1 MEVLSDIL
9 RTLHVRGSVYFCDRL
24 EAPWTLK
31 FEAVPRASF
40 HLVRRGECWI
50 TIDGETEQL
59 GPGDLVFLGPG
70 KAHQLSSRA
79 PGADSGGSGCTLLL
93 CGYCE
98 FDGAASTPFLQLF
111 PAMTIVREDDIHGHA
126 WLKATL
132 DQLSNEFTNRS
143 PGAELVIDKLTE
155 IVIVELIRINFG
167 RESSNPFVQAL
178 TDKQISKALH
188 LLHDKPEEHWTLQ
201 TLADAV
207 GVSRAAFA
215 KKFRELVGSP
225 MFEYLTQLRID
236 RAKEM
241 LVSSGLAT
249 AEIAYR
255 VGYESD
261 VAFAKTFRRM
271 TGQTPARFR
280 KAARDPE
287 SDSKTPGRAEA

>member
-24 EAPWTLK
+24 EAPWQLK
-31 FEAVPRASF
+31 FDAAARASF

-50 TIDGETEQL
+50 TVNDQTEQL
-59 GPGDLVFLGPG
+59 GPGDLVFLEPG

-79 PGADSGGSGCTLLL
+79 PGSAATGGGSTLLL

-98 FDGAASTPFLQLF
+98 FDGAVGTPLLQVF
-111 PAMTIVREDDIHGHA
+111 PSMTIVRDEDIHERA

-132 DQLSNEFTNRS
+132 DQLSTEFMARS

-167 RESSNPFVQAL
+167 RKTASPFVQAL
-178 TDKQISKALH
+178 TDRQVSKALH
-188 LLHDKPEEHWTLQ
+188 LLHEKPETHWTLQ
-201 TLADAV
+201 SLADEV

-215 KKFRELVGSP
+215 KKFRELVGTP
-225 MFEYLTQLRID
+225 MFEYLTQLRVD

-241 LVSSGLAT
+241 LVGSNLPT

-261 VAFAKTFRRM
+261 VAFAKTFRKQ

-280 KAARDPE
+280 KAARA
-287 SDSKTPGRAEA
+287 TAE